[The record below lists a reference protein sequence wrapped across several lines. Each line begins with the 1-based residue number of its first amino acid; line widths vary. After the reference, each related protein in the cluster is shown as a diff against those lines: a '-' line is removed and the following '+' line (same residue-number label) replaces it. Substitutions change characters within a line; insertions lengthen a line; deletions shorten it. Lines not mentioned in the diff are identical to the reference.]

1 MGISNGSF
9 KIMLKKFA
17 PSYFSDAKESVSW
30 RWITRKT
37 SDIEGRTVKN
47 DESNRNRQ
55 KKK

>member
-47 DESNRNRQ
+47 DE
-55 KKK
+55 